1 MFCPNYSL
9 TNAASVLE
17 GEQSLVTADG
27 LEQHKVVHINERP
40 FERVDCGNTSK
51 RESELF
57 LHQRDTHSQ
66 GKPHRSNSQNCT
78 KAYKRRHTLLA
89 HQGKHKGK
97 KRWFK
102 SDELVKHKK
111 ICAHRK
117 CDHCGQTFSVREY
130 EKHDCA
136 YRKCGKRFLLGI
148 SEARLQL

>member
-89 HQGKHKGK
+89 HQGKHQGK

-102 SDELVKHKK
+102 SDELVELRRSARTESAIIADKHFRFGNMRTM
-111 ICAHRK
+111 IARI
-117 CDHCGQTFSVREY
+117 EN
-130 EKHDCA
+130 A
-136 YRKCGKRFLLGI
+136 GKD
-148 SEARLQL
+148 SC